1 MFGCLDSYLSYF
13 AHNYMENLDLIQYN
27 FNQNNVLI
35 LNIAVGFIM
44 FGVAL
49 GLSVSDF
56 KRVVKNPKYVIAGL
70 ISQLLVL
77 PLLTI
82 VLIYLIR
89 PQASVALGMILISV
103 CPGGNISNFMS
114 SVAKANVAL
123 SVSLTAITS
132 TTAVLFTP
140 FGLKFWGNFYEPANT
155 LLRSIQLSYTDVLST
170 VFFIIIVPL
179 ILGMLIR
186 QKNKALAVRWERYLK
201 NLSMIIFLVIVLVAV
216 LSNLDSFRNYIP
228 IVIGIVILH
237 NGLAIGGGY
246 SIAKLFGLD
255 TASTKTLM
263 IETGI
268 QNSGLGL
275 AIIFS
280 FFDGLGGMT
289 LVAAAWGVWHI
300 IAGLSLSSF
309 LSRKS

>member
-1 MFGCLDSYLSYF
+1 
-13 AHNYMENLDLIQYN
+13 MENLDQIQYS

-35 LNIAVGFIM
+35 LNIAVAFIM

-56 KRVVKNPKYVIAGL
+56 KRVIKNPKHVLAGL
-70 ISQLLVL
+70 LSQLLLL

-82 VLIYLIR
+82 LLIYVIR

-132 TTAVLFTP
+132 TTAVLCTP
-140 FGLKFWGNFYEPANT
+140 FGLRFWGQFYEPANT
-155 LLRSIQLSYTDVLST
+155 LLRSIQLNYTNVLST

-179 ILGMLIR
+179 LMGMLIR

-201 NLSMIIFLVIVLVAV
+201 SLSMIIFLVIVLFAV
-216 LSNLDSFRNYIP
+216 ISNLNSFINYIP
-228 IVIGIVILH
+228 FVIGIVILH
-237 NGLAIGGGY
+237 NALAIGAGF
-246 SIAKLFGLD
+246 SVAKLFRLD
-255 TASTKTLM
+255 IASTKTLM

-300 IAGLSLSSF
+300 IAGLTLSSF

>member
-1 MFGCLDSYLSYF
+1 
-13 AHNYMENLDLIQYN
+13 MENLDQIQYN

-49 GLSVSDF
+49 GLSGSDF
-56 KRVVKNPKYVIAGL
+56 KRVFKNPKYIIAGL
-70 ISQLLVL
+70 VSQLLLL

-82 VLIYLIR
+82 VLIHLIK

-123 SVSLTAITS
+123 SVSLTALTS
-132 TTAVLFTP
+132 TTAVLLTP
-140 FGLKFWGNFYEPANT
+140 LGLTLWGQLYEPAST
-155 LLRSIQLSYTDVLST
+155 LLRSIQLDFFNVLAT

-179 ILGMLIR
+179 ILGMGIR
-186 QKNKALAVRWERYLK
+186 EFNKALAIRWEGYLK
-201 NLSMIIFLVIVLVAV
+201 TLSMLIFIAIVFIAVI
-216 LSNLDSFRNYIP
+216 SNLDSFMNYIP
-228 IVIGIVILH
+228 LVIGIVIVH
-237 NGLAIGGGY
+237 NALAIGGGF
-246 SIAKLFGLD
+246 SVAKLFKLD
-255 TASTKTLM
+255 KASTKTLM
-263 IETGI
+263 LETGI

-275 AIIFS
+275 ALIFT

-309 LSRKS
+309 LAKR